1 MKTTNM
7 INVIEPTQKVYKVCS
22 NIVGI
27 SSRGDKKMTSILK
40 FIKWVND
47 THKRGARKKEIVQ
60 FYHRWV
66 KFRQGYP
73 SHLGYYSTALSNCI
87 DNGVLC
93 NNGGAY
99 TLTTYGRRN
108 IQHPYKMSP
117 SQKVKHEEWKV
128 RRDEYIAERESKW
141 VTKLRRDVFLEKYH
155 PNAMTI
161 NEVIY
166 ALRNLTLNGGISG
179 DTILKISSD
188 EEGNSFGD
196 FMIHKGLKT
205 PIHMKCKMEHNINVV
220 GIYPTNHKLPED
232 FIIDDE
238 KESN

>member
-1 MKTTNM
+1 VKRNEM

-27 SSRGDKKMTSILK
+27 GNRGDKKMTSILK

-66 KFRQGYP
+66 KFRSGYP

-87 DNGVLC
+87 DNGVLS

-141 VTKLRRDVFLEKYH
+141 VTKLRRDVFLEKNH

-161 NEVIY
+161 DEVIY
-166 ALRNLTLNGGISG
+166 ALRNLTLNCGISG

-196 FMIHKGLKT
+196 FMVDTPTKT
-205 PIHMKCKMEHNINVV
+205 PIHIKCKIEHNINVV
-220 GIYPTNHKLPED
+220 GIFPTNHQLPED
-232 FIIDDE
+232 FIVDYMN
-238 KESN
+238 ESD

>member
-1 MKTTNM
+1 M

-27 SSRGDKKMTSILK
+27 GNRGDKKMTSILK

-66 KFRQGYP
+66 KFRSGYP

-87 DNGVLC
+87 DNGVLS

-99 TLTTYGRRN
+99 TLTSYGRKN
-108 IQHPYKMSP
+108 IHHPYKMSP
-117 SQKVKHEEWKV
+117 SQKLKHEEWKV
-128 RRDEYIAERESKW
+128 RRHMYNVERELNYRIRLQKEHF
-141 VTKLRRDVFLEKYH
+141 LRKNH

-161 NEVIY
+161 DEVIY
-166 ALRNLTLNGGISG
+166 ALRNLTLNCGISG

-196 FMIHKGLKT
+196 FMVDTPTKT
-205 PIHMKCKMEHNINVV
+205 PIHSKFKMEHNINVV
-220 GIYPTNHKLPED
+220 GIYPTNRQLPED
-232 FIIDDE
+232 FIVWTP
-238 KESN
+238 KTKSN